1 MSISRRNFLRTSA
14 LSSLSA
20 VAALSFANTGF
31 GQAYSHTKKVRGP
44 ELFEVP
50 AEAYNTVLDRISMKM
65 FTDFVNTD
73 FVVVHPQRGRIG
85 MYLKE
90 VEDLRPPAFK
100 FNSKA
105 GIECFNLIFVS
116 QNNVELGQGTF
127 MMEHAKLGNFE
138 LFIVPGI
145 PRRYGRNYCATI
157 NRLYP

>member
-1 MSISRRNFLRTSA
+1 MSISRRNFLKTSA

-50 AEAYNTVLDRISMKM
+50 AEAYDAVLYQFTMRTFVGLINQTFVIYHPEKGKM
-65 FTDFVNTD
+65 E
-73 FVVVHPQRGRIG
+73 

-100 FNSKA
+100 NNTTTRS
-105 GIECFNLIFVS
+105 ECFNLVFVS
-116 QNNVELGQGTF
+116 QSEILLPQGT
-127 MMEHAKLGNFE
+127 
-138 LFIVPGI
+138 
-145 PRRYGRNYCATI
+145 Y
-157 NRLYP
+157 